1 MNILSIGT
9 DREIMNQES
18 DVHARMLLY
27 GPLVENYHIHCV
39 SSVEL
44 TNKEISSNIWLHS
57 CKSWLKSLLVLR
69 KIVKEN
75 NIDVIISPDPFAKAW
90 VCMFFAFIFKKKFL
104 LSVYGGNIF
113 DENWKR
119 LSVLNRLYSWI
130 GRIVFK
136 YADAIQTDGLE
147 TYNELKKKYGD
158 KVFWKP
164 MVPVNINELLEIKR
178 DSQTVNEK
186 PKVLY
191 VGRLIEQKNI
201 PFLARVIDAIKDKA
215 LVTVI
220 GEGVMKKLLPLN
232 NKDIIYIAKQ
242 SRYEIVESFRN
253 ADIFVLTSYFEGF
266 ARVIMEA
273 ALAGVPVI
281 TTRVSGIQGIM
292 ENDVSGYVF
301 EQGDEIGFIQT
312 LEELVLNSQKRKI
325 MGENIREKARNMLS
339 TEIMLTKQKVVFDYL
354 KSK

>member
-1 MNILSIGT
+1 
-9 DREIMNQES
+9 
-18 DVHARMLLY
+18 MLTY
-27 GPLVENYHIHCV
+27 GVLVDEMHIHCT
-39 SSVEL
+39 SEKS
-44 TNKEISSNIWLHS
+44 ISTEKIAPNIWIHPS
-57 CKSWLKSLLVLR
+57 KSWFKSFFLIH
-69 KIVKEN
+69 KIIKEN

-164 MVPVNINELLEIKR
+164 MVPVNINELLEINR
-178 DSQTVNEK
+178 NGQEVNEK
-186 PKVLY
+186 AKVLY

-232 NKDIIYIAKQ
+232 NKDIIYISKQ
-242 SRYEIVESFRN
+242 SRSEIVESFRN
-253 ADIFVLTSYFEGF
+253 ADIFILTSYFEGF

-281 TTRVSGIQGIM
+281 TTRVSGIQGII
-292 ENDVSGYVF
+292 ENDMSGYVF
-301 EQGDEIGFIQT
+301 EQGDENGFINALQ
-312 LEELVLNSQKRKI
+312 ELIINCQKRKI
-325 MGENIREKARNMLS
+325 MGRKISENARGMLS
-339 TEIMLTKQKVVFDYL
+339 I
-354 KSK
+354 